1 MIKANITYQ
10 LSRIRPGYRAHR
22 DCKTAHEKI
31 GRDDDS
37 PCRRLVALDDP
48 DGSTACL
55 VCPVAE
61 TCLDAA
67 DEEHPEA
74 HEKRADEEHGT
85 TAPLVDVDDGGD
97 GHDHVKD
104 ILYGLFEGVSNAGI
118 RRKVICL
125 RRQLDCFGVQ

>member
-37 PCRRLVALDDP
+37 PCGRLVAIDNP
-48 DGSTACL
+48 DGATARL

-74 HEKRADEEHGT
+74 HEKRTDEEHGK

-104 ILYGLFEGVSNAGI
+104 ILDGLINCVNSGWMT
-118 RRKVICL
+118 RKAWVAYV
-125 RRQLDCFGVQ
+125 GN